1 MSWIRDTPD
10 VRVNSLTRLSLT
22 AYDDHVVEGRPAGT
36 APEVALGEGDS
47 VTLNVVEARSSRDL
61 RSFAFSLGYT
71 DELLADQFPVW
82 LPGRVVRPDLVG
94 FGSPPF
100 NMNTATLVA
109 QALPEGDNAK
119 RDLFAVAETL
129 SAPAAVTL
137 TEESLDIWWLGAGA
151 YEPSKLGT
159 VLRNELLT
167 SSFAASTAGRSLAPQ
182 ALLQAKRGTVQPSL
196 FPLDIGWIEQ
206 SRGHTENRLEELVT
220 HSVVAAYDT
229 LAGIGQ
235 SLPARELAR
244 LVLAAFTLSFI
255 RDRFNLSVGSKEW
268 NLYLQT
274 VHPHLYSWMSQLK
287 AHENVALTKTIN
299 DLSSTVNLAALD
311 PALMSGVYER
321 SLVSEEERSELG
333 VVYTPAELARRML
346 ANLPIEELPPDE
358 RRVLDPTCGSGTL
371 LLAAHDRLR
380 DLVSARVGE
389 EERHRWLV
397 GHLSGWDKDPFAVEV
412 ARLCLT
418 INALP
423 DGNGWHVEQADA
435 LGQEVPDAARPTI
448 IVSNPPWKAHRTGP
462 TGSRLDLASVFLDWS
477 LSALAPEGMLGILLP
492 GGWLTSD
499 YSARSRRRVRED
511 CEVLEVWRLPER
523 TFRHGEAAPAIL
535 LAKKTKRAKRLH
547 HIERRVIHRE
557 SLARLYMQGVADSTT
572 LVQTTAAPGEKAD
585 REAAFMAR
593 PLTGRVSSSPW
604 PKYLGDVA
612 RLRSGPTR
620 HRGAQKG
627 AGSYLLA
634 DGLSRKPYFSLVRRE
649 SCSPV
654 RWPEDFDAKSSG
666 NPADYSAQKLLLTG
680 KMRPDSPWSSRV
692 RVDLL
697 GVVPTDAY
705 IMVIPQAEQ
714 LPHNVSVSDALFA
727 LTAICGSAFAS
738 AWIDERRST
747 RNIPPALF
755 RDLPLPEGWFRLARS
770 GRQLVQAAGDIG
782 RLTSLV
788 AEVDASVATLYGLD
802 DIEFDAL
809 RARYA
814 GIVAPEGVV
823 RFRDPPSTTA
833 TTPTVNALCTY
844 GAVLDMTPADIRL
857 WAPGL
862 TNDEGDVVT
871 LPPRFLGS
879 LLYAGADFSVR
890 ADLGGLRY
898 GEFQLHASA
907 WKSPLLTV
915 TDEMEHYG
923 VEGEETSDGFADDT
937 AVGLGPLT
945 LPGPDFN
952 DGSLELP
959 PQ

>member
-1 MSWIRDTPD
+1 M
-10 VRVNSLTRLSLT
+10 
-22 AYDDHVVEGRPAGT
+22 
-36 APEVALGEGDS
+36 
-47 VTLNVVEARSSRDL
+47 TLNVVEARSSRDL
-61 RSFAFSLGYT
+61 RSFALSLGYT
-71 DELLADQFPVW
+71 DELLADKFPVW
-82 LPGRVVRPDLVG
+82 LPGRITRPDLVG
-94 FGSPPF
+94 FGSQPF

-109 QALPEGDNAK
+109 QAVPEGDNAK
-119 RDLFAVAETL
+119 RDLFNAAETL

-137 TEESLDIWWLGAGA
+137 TEKSLDIWWLGTGA
-151 YEPSKLGT
+151 NEPSKLGT
-159 VLRNELLT
+159 VLRNELPT
-167 SSFAASTAGRSLAPQ
+167 SSFAASSAGRSLAPQ
-182 ALLQAKRGTVQPSL
+182 ALLQAKRGIVQPSL
-196 FPLDIGWIEQ
+196 FPLDIRWIEQ
-206 SRGHTENRLEELVT
+206 SRGHTENRLEDLVT
-220 HSVVAAYDT
+220 RYVVTAHDI
-229 LAGIGQ
+229 LAGLGQ
-235 SLPARELAR
+235 LLPDKELAR
-244 LVLAAFTLSFI
+244 LVLASFTLSFI
-255 RDRFNLSVGSKEW
+255 RDRFNLSVGSSEW
-268 NLYLQT
+268 DLYLQT
-274 VHPHLYSWMSQLK
+274 VHPHLHSWISRLK
-287 AHENVALTKTIN
+287 AHESVVLTKIIN

-321 SLVSEEERSELG
+321 SLVSEAERSELG
-333 VVYTPAELARRML
+333 VIYTPAELARRML
-346 ANLPIEELPPDE
+346 ANLPIEELPPDQ

-389 EERHRWLV
+389 EERHQWLV
-397 GHLSGWDKDPFAVEV
+397 GHLTGWDKDPFAVEV

-435 LGQEVPDAARPTI
+435 FEQKVPEAGRPTI
-448 IVSNPPWKAHRTGP
+448 IVGNPPWKAQRTGP
-462 TGSRLDLASVFLDWS
+462 AGSRLDLASVFLDWS
-477 LSALAPEGMLGILLP
+477 LNALAPEGMLGMLLP

-499 YSARSRRRVRED
+499 YSARSRRRIRED

-535 LAKKTKRAKRLH
+535 LVKKTKRAKRLY

-585 REAAFMAR
+585 REGAFVAR
-593 PLTGRVSSSPW
+593 PLTGRVSSLPW

-620 HRGAQKG
+620 HRGARKG
-627 AGSYLLA
+627 TGSYLLA
-634 DGLSRKPYFSLVRRE
+634 DGLSRKRYFSLVGPE

-666 NPADYSAQKLLLTG
+666 NPADYSAHKLLLTG
-680 KMRPDSPWSSRV
+680 KMRPDNPWSSRV

-714 LPHNVSVSDALFA
+714 LPRNVSVSDAIFA
-727 LTAICGSAFAS
+727 LTAICGSTFAS

-755 RDLPLPEGWFRLARS
+755 RDLPLPEDWFKLAPLGQR
-770 GRQLVQAAGDIG
+770 LVQAAGDIG

-788 AEVDASVATLYGLD
+788 AEVDASASTLYGLD
-802 DIEFDAL
+802 DIELDAL

-833 TTPTVNALCTY
+833 VTPTVDALCTY
-844 GAVLDMTPADIRL
+844 GAVLDITPSDIRL

-862 TNDEGDVVT
+862 TGDEGDVVP
-871 LPPRFLGS
+871 LPPRFPGS
-879 LLYAGADFSVR
+879 LLYTGADFSVR
-890 ADLGGLRY
+890 ADLGDLRH

-915 TDEMEHYG
+915 VDEMNGYYA
-923 VEGEETSDGFADDT
+923 EGEEASDGFDDDT
-937 AVGLGPLT
+937 AVDLGPFT
-945 LPGPDFN
+945 LSHADFN
-952 DGSLELP
+952 NDDLESP
-959 PQ
+959 SQ